1 LQERCVFAK
10 AIGKKAGPNWNDLR
24 HILAVAR
31 ARALAPA
38 ARQLGVNETT
48 VARRIAR
55 AEHSLG
61 SKLFD
66 RIEGAMVPTEAG
78 EIAVERAERMEVEV
92 DFLGAAVSGIDGAA
106 AGTVR
111 VSAIPLIINRL
122 LMPALRDLYAAHPQL
137 CLQAIAEPRNVSLT
151 KREADIAL
159 RFARPDREHKVIARR
174 IGTLSYAVY
183 GPSGRTA
190 GSLRWITYDP
200 GMMALPHVAWIEK
213 AIRLDRGAP
222 ASLAVNDSEV
232 ALHAIR
238 AGIGKSLLPCV
249 VGDRESGL
257 RRLDD
262 ATPVLDRE
270 LWLLVLPEF
279 KTLARI
285 RAVVDWID
293 DLVARQLAS
302 SA

>member
-1 LQERCVFAK
+1 LRRQSAK
-10 AIGKKAGPNWNDLR
+10 KPDLNWNDLR

-31 ARALAPA
+31 AGALAPA
-38 ARQLGVNETT
+38 ARHLGVNETT

-55 AEHSLG
+55 AEHGLG

-66 RIEGAMVPTEAG
+66 RIDGAMVPTEAG
-78 EIAVERAERMEVEV
+78 EMAVERAERIEVEA
-92 DFLGAAVSGIDGAA
+92 DFLKAAASGVDGSA

-111 VSAIPLIINRL
+111 VSAIPLIVNRL

-137 CLQAIAEPRNVSLT
+137 RLEAVAEPRNVSLT

-159 RFARPDREHKVIARR
+159 RLARPDREHKVIARR
-174 IGTLSYAVY
+174 IGTLRYAVY
-183 GPSGRTA
+183 GPSRRTTA
-190 GSLRWITYDP
+190 PLRWITYDP
-200 GMMALPHVAWIEK
+200 SMAALPHVAWIEK
-213 AIRLDRGAP
+213 AIRLDGGAP
-222 ASLAVNDSEV
+222 ASLTVNDSEV

-238 AGIGKSLLPCV
+238 AGVGKSLLPRA
-249 VGDRESGL
+249 VGDREPGL

-262 ATPVLDRE
+262 PAPVLDRE

-279 KTLARI
+279 KALARI
-285 RAVVDWID
+285 KAVVDWID
-293 DLVARQLAS
+293 HVVSRFLAT

>member
-1 LQERCVFAK
+1 MQSAK
-10 AIGKKAGPNWNDLR
+10 KPDLNWNDLR

-31 ARALAPA
+31 SRALAPA

-78 EIAVERAERMEVEV
+78 EIAAERAERMEVEV
-92 DFLGAAVSGIDGAA
+92 DFLKAAASGLDASA

-111 VSAIPLIINRL
+111 VSAIPLIVNRL
-122 LMPALRDLYAAHPQL
+122 LIPALRDLYAVHPQL

-159 RFARPDREHKVIARR
+159 RFARPDREQKVIARR

-183 GPSGRTA
+183 GPSRRTR
-190 GSLRWITYDP
+190 G
-200 GMMALPHVAWIEK
+200 VA
-213 AIRLDRGAP
+213 
-222 ASLAVNDSEV
+222 AVDH
-232 ALHAIR
+232 L
-238 AGIGKSLLPCV
+238 
-249 VGDRESGL
+249 
-257 RRLDD
+257 
-262 ATPVLDRE
+262 
-270 LWLLVLPEF
+270 
-279 KTLARI
+279 
-285 RAVVDWID
+285 
-293 DLVARQLAS
+293 
-302 SA
+302 

>member
-1 LQERCVFAK
+1 LRKQSAK
-10 AIGKKAGPNWNDLR
+10 KPDLNWNDLR

-78 EIAVERAERMEVEV
+78 ETAVERAERMEVEV
-92 DFLGAAVSGIDGAA
+92 DFLRTAASGIDGSA

-111 VSAIPLIINRL
+111 VSAIPLLVNRL
-122 LMPALRDLYAAHPQL
+122 LMPALQDLYAAHPRL

-159 RFARPDREHKVIARR
+159 RLARPEREQKLVARR

-183 GPSGRTA
+183 GPSRRTA
-190 GSLRWITYDP
+190 GPLRWISYEP
-200 GMMALPHVAWIEK
+200 GMAGLSHVAWIEK
-213 AIRLDRGAP
+213 AIRLDGGAP
-222 ASLAVNDSEV
+222 ASLTVNDSEV

-238 AGIGKSLLPCV
+238 AGIGKSLLPCA
-249 VGDRESGL
+249 VGDREPGL
-257 RRLDD
+257 SRLDD
-262 ATPVLDRE
+262 PSPVLDRE

-279 KTLARI
+279 KALARI
-285 RAVVDWID
+285 RAVVDWLD
-293 DLVARQLAS
+293 ELVARFVAPTS
-302 SA
+302 VRREST

>member
-1 LQERCVFAK
+1 LRKQSAK
-10 AIGKKAGPNWNDLR
+10 KPALNWNDLR
-24 HILAVAR
+24 HVLAVAR

-38 ARQLGVNETT
+38 AKHLGVNETT

-78 EIAVERAERMEVEV
+78 EIVVERAERMEVEV
-92 DFLGAAVSGIDGAA
+92 DLLGGTVSDIDGSA

-111 VSAIPLIINRL
+111 VSAIPLIVNRL

-137 CLQAIAEPRNVSLT
+137 CLQPIAEPRNVSLT

-159 RFARPDREHKVIARR
+159 RLARPDREQKVIARR

-190 GSLRWITYDP
+190 RSLRWITYDP
-200 GMMALPHVAWIEK
+200 GMMVLPHVAWIEK

-222 ASLAVNDSEV
+222 ASLTVNDSEV

-249 VGDRESGL
+249 VGDRERGL
-257 RRLDD
+257 RRPDD

-279 KTLARI
+279 TALARI
-285 RAVVDWID
+285 RAVVDWIE
-293 DLVARQLAS
+293 DLVAKLLAP

>member
-1 LQERCVFAK
+1 VILRMQSAK
-10 AIGKKAGPNWNDLR
+10 KPDLNWNDLR

-31 ARALAPA
+31 SRALAPA

-78 EIAVERAERMEVEV
+78 EAAVERAERMEVEV
-92 DFLGAAVSGIDGAA
+92 DFLKAAASGVDASA

-111 VSAIPLIINRL
+111 VSAIPMIVNRL
-122 LMPALRDLYAAHPQL
+122 LIPALRDLYAAHPQL
-137 CLQAIAEPRNVSLT
+137 CLQAIAEPRNVSLI

-159 RFARPDREHKVIARR
+159 RFARPEREAKVVARR

-183 GPSGRTA
+183 GPSRRTP
-190 GSLRWITYDP
+190 GSLRWISYDP
-200 GMMALPHVAWIEK
+200 GMAALPHVAWIEK

-222 ASLAVNDSEV
+222 ASLTVNDSEV
-232 ALHAIR
+232 ALQAIR
-238 AGIGKSLLPCV
+238 AGLGKSLLPCA
-249 VGDRESGL
+249 VGDREPGL
-257 RRLDD
+257 SRLDGP
-262 ATPVLDRE
+262 TPVLDRE

-279 KTLARI
+279 KALARI

-293 DLVARQLAS
+293 GLMSRYLAP

>member
-1 LQERCVFAK
+1 VILRNRSAK
-10 AIGKKAGPNWNDLR
+10 KPDLNWNDLR

-31 ARALAPA
+31 GRALAPA
-38 ARQLGVNETT
+38 ARHLGVNETT

-55 AEHSLG
+55 AEHGLG

-66 RIEGAMVPTEAG
+66 RVEGAMVPTEAG

-92 DFLGAAVSGIDGAA
+92 EFLRAAASGTDGSA

-111 VSAIPLIINRL
+111 VSAIPLIVNRL

-159 RFARPDREHKVIARR
+159 RFARPDREAKVVARR
-174 IGTLSYAVY
+174 IGTLSYAAY
-183 GPSGRTA
+183 GPTRQKA

-200 GMMALPHVAWIEK
+200 GMAALPHVAWIEK
-213 AIRLDRGAP
+213 AIRLERGAP
-222 ASLAVNDSEV
+222 ASLTVNDSEV

-238 AGIGKSLLPCV
+238 AGVGKSLLPCA
-249 VGDRESGL
+249 VGDREPGL
-257 RRLDD
+257 IRLDGP
-262 ATPVLDRE
+262 TPVLDRE

-279 KTLARI
+279 RALARV
-285 RAVVDWID
+285 RAVVDWIE
-293 DLVARQLAS
+293 DLVTGFLVRTA
-302 SA
+302 